1 MPMVLTCNYL
11 AIETNETDVVATA
24 AFPES
29 NAFNCVFISSRKL
42 AFISAILT
50 HLGHLDVVNGQK
62 NTVTVTVEK
71 VSDRNVT
78 VTNIAAALLHPD
90 TNTLI
95 KNVRQAQEFGRRM
108 CDTNYLTVDN
118 PKTRDSLTRQIK
130 VGDSICLSQRVS
142 NSDLYLRTAK
152 STSI

>member
-1 MPMVLTCNYL
+1 M
-11 AIETNETDVVATA
+11 
-24 AFPES
+24 
-29 NAFNCVFISSRKL
+29 FISSREWL
-42 AFISAILT
+42 CFSTNLT

-95 KNVRQAQEFGRRM
+95 KNVRQVHRIV
-108 CDTNYLTVDN
+108 CDANSLAADN
-118 PKTRDSLTRQIK
+118 PKTRDSLTR
-130 VGDSICLSQRVS
+130 
-142 NSDLYLRTAK
+142 
-152 STSI
+152 